1 MLPGLDIATV
11 ILLVVTLLPLWRH
24 PHWVIRA
31 MDFPRLQFAGFA
43 LALLVAQLL
52 VLDPGEPHTWIVII
66 TVAACLSWHLWW
78 IAPYTPL
85 WPLEVAAA
93 SDVSADRR
101 LSIITANVLTPNRDA
116 SMLLQLVARYR
127 PDILLTLESD
137 QWWQERLDTLEA
149 EMPYTVKCPLD
160 NLYGMH
166 VYSRLPLR
174 DAEISFLVQEDV
186 PSIHASLRLR
196 SGHSVRMHFLH
207 PAPPGPTENTKSK
220 ERDAE
225 LVMVARSIA
234 LTDQA
239 VIVTGD
245 LNDVAW
251 SSTTRLFRKISGLL
265 DPRVGRGMFNT
276 FHANYRLLRWPL
288 DYLFHSQ
295 HFSVCSL
302 QRLPP
307 MGSDHFALLT
317 RLSYTATDNTGDTG
331 LEPGS
336 GDQERAQ
343 SIVDNKNVN
352 ESDVPRPGELN

>member
-1 MLPGLDIATV
+1 MPVLYLATV
-11 ILLVVTLLPLWRH
+11 LLLVVTLLPLWRH

-52 VLDPGEPHTWIVII
+52 VLDPGEPHSWIVII

-137 QWWQERLDTLEA
+137 QWWQERL
-149 EMPYTVKCPLD
+149 
-160 NLYGMH
+160 
-166 VYSRLPLR
+166 
-174 DAEISFLVQEDV
+174 
-186 PSIHASLRLR
+186 
-196 SGHSVRMHFLH
+196 
-207 PAPPGPTENTKSK
+207 
-220 ERDAE
+220 
-225 LVMVARSIA
+225 
-234 LTDQA
+234 
-239 VIVTGD
+239 
-245 LNDVAW
+245 
-251 SSTTRLFRKISGLL
+251 
-265 DPRVGRGMFNT
+265 
-276 FHANYRLLRWPL
+276 
-288 DYLFHSQ
+288 
-295 HFSVCSL
+295 
-302 QRLPP
+302 PP

-336 GDQERAQ
+336 GDQERAK